1 MFNKLR
7 NRFLLLNLI
16 TISVIMLVAFASIYT
31 VTYRNA
37 QHDIKMDLHRIA
49 DAYQRP
55 QMGGPRTDGVRMP
68 DAPTGDAG
76 DAGNANG
83 NGTIAGQESA
93 DGTNLSGG
101 VSGGGSPGDSRSDG
115 GGSVGDGQAGQ
126 APMEGGG
133 MPESRFGGKTGGGF
147 GFGGEYGG
155 MLPERTVSFTLKT
168 DKNGTLTEGTSQFD
182 MDEELFAQAL
192 AKVSPGGK
200 KTSGQ
205 ISLDGS
211 HWAYTIQQTSEGYMI
226 VFLDVSA
233 RQDILTNLIY
243 TFAIVGVVMLI
254 VIFFTSRYFAN
265 RSIAPVKEAFDKQ
278 KQFIADASHELKTPL
293 TIIHT
298 NADVLLSNGQDTI
311 NRQAKWLHY
320 IKSETERMT
329 RLTNDLL
336 YLTEMDDAR
345 ARMIFS
351 KFNMSDAV
359 ETILLTMEA
368 VFFEKNVE
376 FHYEIDPGL
385 KVNGNNEQIK
395 QVIMILLDNAVKY
408 TQAGGKVDLALKKQH
423 QEAVLAITNT
433 GEGIAPEHLV
443 RIFDRFYRTDTS
455 RARKQGGYGLGLAIA
470 KSIID
475 QHKGRIYAKSSLGES
490 TTFYVHLPLED

>member
-31 VTYRNA
+31 ITYRNA
-37 QHDIKMDLHRIA
+37 QNDIKMDLHRIA

-68 DAPTGDAG
+68 DAPAGDAG
-76 DAGNANG
+76 DVNEAGPIMGQDGGTANSEE
-83 NGTIAGQESA
+83 A
-93 DGTNLSGG
+93 SGG
-101 VSGGGSPGDSRSDG
+101 VGSAADGAESNGSEGRVPMGG
-115 GGSVGDGQAGQ
+115 
-126 APMEGGG
+126 EGI
-133 MPESRFGGKTGGGF
+133 PDSRFGGKTGSGGF

-168 DKNGTLTEGTSQFD
+168 DTNGTLTEGTSQFD

-243 TFAIVGVVMLI
+243 TFAIVGIVMLI

-265 RSIAPVKEAFDKQ
+265 RSISPVKEAFDKQ

-345 ARMIFS
+345 ARMFTS
-351 KFNMSDAV
+351 KFNMSEAV

-368 VFFEKNVE
+368 VFFEKNVD
-376 FHYEIDPGL
+376 FHYEIDPEL
-385 KVNGNNEQIK
+385 KVNGNSEQIK

-408 TQAGGKVDLALKKQH
+408 TQAGGKVELSLKKQH
-423 QEAVLAITNT
+423 QESVLAITNT
-433 GEGIAPEHLV
+433 GEGIAAEHLT

-475 QHKGRIYAKSSLGES
+475 QHKGRIYAKSTPGES
-490 TTFYVHLPLED
+490 TTFYVHLALEE